1 MRIYIGSD
9 HRGFTLKEKMKK
21 YLREFG
27 HSVTDLGNVLYKKND
42 DYPDF
47 GKRVGEAVARDTE
60 ARGIVMC
67 GSGVGICIAANR
79 IEGARAVQ
87 GIDSRILKRSR
98 SDDNTNILCLASD
111 FFSFE
116 ETKKLVKI
124 WLETPFQKTIRYKRR
139 IGKLDK

>member
-9 HRGFTLKEKMKK
+9 HRGFTLKDKMKK
-21 YLREFG
+21 YLHGLG
-27 HSVTDLGNVLYKKND
+27 HRVSDLGNVLYKKND

-87 GIDSRILKRSR
+87 GIDSKILKRSR
-98 SDDNTNILCLASD
+98 RDDDTNILCLASD
-111 FFSFE
+111 FVSFE
-116 ETKKLVKI
+116 ETKKLVKV
-124 WLETPFQKTIRYKRR
+124 WLKTPFQKTSRYKRR
-139 IGKLDK
+139 IEKLDR

>member
-1 MRIYIGSD
+1 MRMYIGSD

-21 YLREFG
+21 YLRGLG
-27 HSVTDLGNVLYKKND
+27 HRVTDLGNVLHKKND

-47 GKRVGEAVARDTE
+47 GKRVGKAVARDIE

-87 GIDSRILKRSR
+87 GIDLKILEKSRR
-98 SDDNTNILCLASD
+98 DDDTNILCLASD
-111 FFSFE
+111 FLSFE

-124 WLETPFQKTIRYKRR
+124 WLETPFQKTSRYKRR
-139 IGKLDK
+139 IEKLDT